1 MEWLRNK
8 PNSECT
14 FEAAFATFDDN
25 PLRSIP
31 CYRVVLIGIHN
42 LHISVQIYI
51 KTDINAFYPIRVKL
65 VNRKS
70 EYLCG

>member
-1 MEWLRNK
+1 MEWLRK
-8 PNSECT
+8 ELNSECT
-14 FEAAFATFDDN
+14 FQAAFPSFDDN
-25 PLRSIP
+25 SLRSIP
-31 CYRVVLIGIHN
+31 CYRGVLIGIHN

-70 EYLCG
+70 E